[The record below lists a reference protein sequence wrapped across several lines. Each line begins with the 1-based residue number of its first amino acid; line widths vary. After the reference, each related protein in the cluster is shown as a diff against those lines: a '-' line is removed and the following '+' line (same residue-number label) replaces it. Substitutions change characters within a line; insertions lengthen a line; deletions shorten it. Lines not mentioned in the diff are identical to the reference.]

1 MPTAS
6 EAIFH
11 EVAEQL
17 APMITTWQTILR
29 EHGRTPAGHCAGP
42 TCGRPGYGTPDWQV
56 HPCGV
61 RALAELARVLHG
73 SSPHQQPD
81 QPPDQSCAGSPNASN
96 SSGPKVVISRM
107 RPASTAST
115 SSLKGRKIVSPG
127 RHR

>member
-1 MPTAS
+1 MPTVS

-17 APMITTWQTILR
+17 APMTTTWQTILR

-61 RALAELARVLHG
+61 RALAELARARHG
-73 SSPHQQPD
+73 STAEQGA
-81 QPPDQSCAGSPNASN
+81 DQSRGGSPNDSN
-96 SSGPKVVISRM
+96 RSGPKVVISRM

-115 SSLKGRKIVSPG
+115 SSLNGRKIVSPG

>member
-1 MPTAS
+1 MPTVS

-61 RALAELARVLHG
+61 RALAELARALHG
-73 SSPHQQPD
+73 S
-81 QPPDQSCAGSPNASN
+81 DQSCDGSPNDSN
-96 SSGPKVVISRM
+96 RSGPKVVISRM